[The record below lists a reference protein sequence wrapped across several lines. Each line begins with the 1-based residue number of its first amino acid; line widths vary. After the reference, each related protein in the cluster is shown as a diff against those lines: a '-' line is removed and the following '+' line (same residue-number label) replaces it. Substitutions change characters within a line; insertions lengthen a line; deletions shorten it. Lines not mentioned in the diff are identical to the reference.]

1 MGKGRGWYGERER
14 HRLAALKGQDAKDSK
29 LLLRTL
35 TKGLERSQKY
45 GKAIDDL
52 KWILKDW
59 SPDAYKPVEDEIQ
72 RAMKELEAENFRE
85 AIEAIET
92 AIEYSSD
99 SIQVEFLD
107 ETKVDLLKE
116 AAGI

>member
-1 MGKGRGWYGERER
+1 MARRGVKTVGKPAKRKYGEAVDE
-14 HRLAALKGQDAKDSK
+14 
-29 LLLRTL
+29 
-35 TKGLERSQKY
+35 
-45 GKAIDDL
+45 L

-59 SPDAYKPVEDEIQ
+59 SPDADKDVESEIQ
-72 RAMKELEAENFRE
+72 NAIAALEAEDFRE
-85 AIEAIET
+85 AIESIET